1 MEKQEI
7 FDKFTEVMKHVGTVD
22 RVYPEILEKHGAL
35 DITSGFADKLD
46 SINDPFERSIVC
58 VHCVD
63 LLDMTKTEE
72 VLELRNRHQNLLQS
86 IFNYNRG
93 IKDNKVELQK
103 KAKNYFDK
111 YITDFEVA

>member
-7 FDKFTEVMKHVGTVD
+7 FDKFTDFIKQCK
-22 RVYPEILEKHGAL
+22 VYPEILEKHGAL

-46 SINDPFERSIVC
+46 SIKDPFERSIVC

-63 LLDMTKTEE
+63 LLDMKKTEE

-86 IFNYNRG
+86 IFRYNRG
-93 IKDNKVELQK
+93 TKENKVELFIE
-103 KAKNYFDK
+103 ARTYFDK
-111 YITDFEVA
+111 YIAEFEVA